1 MASSSQIDPA
11 QLRAAIAAGARWVI
25 KIGSALTSKQ
35 GVGLD
40 LEAVD
45 TWAEQMVELQAAG
58 RQLVVVVSGS
68 VAEGAARLGWSDR
81 PHALN
86 QLQAAAAVGQMG
98 LVRMWDQAYE
108 KFGRHAAQVLL
119 THDDLAD
126 RQRYLNARST
136 LLTLLELG
144 VFPVVNENDTVA
156 TEEISLGDNDTLAGL
171 VSNLVDADLMIVLTD
186 QDGLMTADPRH
197 DASAKLIEH
206 ARVDDPALEMAAGDG
221 GAWGRGGMRT
231 KLRAARLAARSATP
245 TIIAAGRNAHVL
257 RDIAVGQSVGT
268 LLYSNREKITSRK
281 QWLAGSLRARGTL
294 KLDAG
299 ASRAVCTQG
308 KSLLAVG
315 VVEATGSFSRGD
327 LVTLEDPDGREIGR
341 GLANYSF
348 EECRRIAGAAS
359 DRIEAVLGYTREP
372 ELIHRDNLVIDAGS

>member
-1 MASSSQIDPA
+1 MASPSKVDPD
-11 QLRAAIAAGARWVI
+11 QLRRAIARGTRWVI

-40 LEAVD
+40 LGAVN
-45 TWAEQMVELQAAG
+45 TWAEQMVDLQTAG
-58 RQLVVVVSGS
+58 RQIVVVASGS

-81 PHALN
+81 PHVLN

-98 LVRMWDQAYE
+98 MVRVWDQAYE

-119 THDDLAD
+119 THEDLAD

-171 VSNLVDADLMIVLTD
+171 VSNLIDADLMIILTD
-186 QDGLMTADPRH
+186 QDGLMTADPRD
-197 DASAKLIEH
+197 DADARLIEH
-206 ARVDDPALEMAAGDG
+206 APVDASMLETAAGEG

-245 TIIAAGRNAHVL
+245 TIIASGRLANVL
-257 RDIAVGQSVGT
+257 RDIAVGTPVGT
-268 LLYSNREKITSRK
+268 LLYSNREKIASRK

-299 ASRAVCTQG
+299 AGQAVCTQS

-315 VVEATGSFSRGD
+315 VVDVSGTFSRGD
-327 LVTLEDPDGREIGR
+327 LVALEDPEGREIGR
-341 GLANYSF
+341 GLANYSSD
-348 EECRRIAGAAS
+348 ECRRIAGKPS
-359 DRIEAVLGYTREP
+359 DRIEDVLGYTREP
-372 ELIHRDNLVIDAGS
+372 ELVHRDNLVIDAGG

>member
-1 MASSSQIDPA
+1 MASPSQIDPE
-11 QLRAAIAAGARWVI
+11 QLRDAIAGGVRWVI

-45 TWAEQMVELQAAG
+45 TWAEQMVELQTAG

-68 VAEGAARLGWSDR
+68 VAEGAARLGWADR

-98 LVRMWDQAYE
+98 LIRVWDQAYE

-126 RQRYLNARST
+126 RQRYLNARSP
-136 LLTLLELG
+136 LLTLLDLG

-186 QDGLMTADPRH
+186 QDGLMTADPRL
-197 DASAKLIEH
+197 DATARLIDH
-206 ARVDDPALEMAAGDG
+206 APVDDSALEKAAGDG

-245 TIIAAGRNAHVL
+245 TIIASGRNADVL
-257 RDIAVGQSVGT
+257 RDIAAGQSVGT

-299 ASRAVCTQG
+299 ATRAVCTQG

-315 VVEATGSFSRGD
+315 VVEVSGSFSRGD

-341 GLANYSF
+341 GLANYSL
-348 EECRRIAGAAS
+348 EECCRIAGAPS
-359 DRIEAVLGYTREP
+359 DRIEAMLGYTREP
-372 ELIHRDNLVIDAGS
+372 ELIHRDNLVIGAGA